1 MAVKEKTKNKTLKF
15 EDKYLNTLQV
25 LQKDTDRITYNL
37 GQLSIQKER
46 ILQTEIQLKEELK
59 APGLT
64 KDEKIDLREDAKSEI
79 ASYKEAANNAI
90 LPTITIE
97 EVKL

>member
-15 EDKYLNTLQV
+15 EDKDLNTLQV

-59 APGLT
+59 KLDQRETEVGKEFST
-64 KDEKIDLREDAKSEI
+64 KYGVGNVDINTGDFTPSK
-79 ASYKEAANNAI
+79 
-90 LPTITIE
+90 
-97 EVKL
+97 